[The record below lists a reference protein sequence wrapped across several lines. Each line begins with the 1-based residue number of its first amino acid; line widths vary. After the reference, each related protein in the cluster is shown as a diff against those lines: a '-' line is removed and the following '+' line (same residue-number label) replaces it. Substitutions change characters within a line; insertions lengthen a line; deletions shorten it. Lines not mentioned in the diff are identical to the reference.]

1 MNRDF
6 SSRHVA
12 ALDGLRGCAAL
23 AVTFFHGILHFNVG
37 LIESVLYAPAIA
49 MTSWSDGLNK
59 VLLAIFNGDSAV
71 MLFFVLSGYVLSG
84 SIDRSL
90 NKGGSAWIASADF
103 LIKRF
108 TRIYPALIGCMILYW
123 VIFLV
128 VGSKITYPAVNF
140 EIFWKSATLYEP
152 TIHGPSWSLL
162 VEMFAAPFV
171 LLFVLLRRKFGFF
184 ALILA
189 ACYATF
195 AIDYP
200 FLVGYLNNLW
210 PYLLA
215 FAVGVGV
222 ASPQISEIKFEVK
235 PWHLAVAIFAFV
247 FARHFVPRAG
257 VSGLIA
263 QTIIGGMVVYTAAS
277 VRRGL
282 IHRFLVSAPVLFM
295 GRISYSFYLINV
307 PILYLVWG
315 FMSKVYPLH
324 VVAYPLIAGLGS
336 AFIST
341 AISIPISAFSEKY
354 IERLGIRLGK
364 LLTFWSTPARQFV

>member
-6 SSRHVA
+6 SNRHVA

-23 AVTFFHGILHFNVG
+23 AVTFFHGILHYNVG
-37 LIESVLYAPAIA
+37 LVGSVLYAPVI
-49 MTSWSDGLNK
+49 TISNWSDALNK
-59 VLLAIFNGDSAV
+59 ALLAVFNGDSAV
-71 MLFFVLSGYVLSG
+71 LLFFVLSGYVLSG
-84 SIDRSL
+84 SIDRNL
-90 NKGGSAWIASADF
+90 NKVGNAWVVSADF
-103 LIKRF
+103 FIKRC
-108 TRIYPALIGCMILYW
+108 TRIYPAMIGCMLLYW
-123 VIFLV
+123 VIFLM
-128 VGSKITYPAVNF
+128 VGGKIEYPAVNF
-140 EIFWKSATLYEP
+140 EVFWKSASLYEP
-152 TIHGPSWSLL
+152 TIHGPSWSLQ

-200 FLVGYLNNLW
+200 VLVGYLNNLW

-215 FAVGVGV
+215 FAIGVGV

-247 FARHFVPRAG
+247 FARHCVPRAG
-257 VSGLIA
+257 VSGLVA
-263 QTIIGGMVVYTAAS
+263 QSILGGMVVYTAAS

-315 FMSKVYPLH
+315 GMSKVYPLQ
-324 VVAYPLIAGLGS
+324 VVAYPLVAGLGS

-341 AISIPISAFSEKY
+341 AITIPISAFSEKY
-354 IERLGIRLGK
+354 IERLGISLGK
-364 LLTFWSTPARQFV
+364 LLTFWSIPARQSA